1 MRVVSALAA
10 ARELRSVL
18 RRGRPT
24 PPQAVLAGLRDVV
37 PADCL
42 ALSRWD
48 PSTGAHRTLASSY
61 PAEVTALI
69 DGRMHADPLFTEV
82 RASGV
87 PTRVRDL
94 EPRRRRGEI
103 FERIMTPCGFR
114 DGVTQCLFAADGR
127 YVGMLNA
134 SSLDGRHPDDD
145 AVALLDLLGPD
156 LAALLDPVPAAPA
169 WSAGLAEGEG
179 MLVGP
184 DATVVPLSPAPC
196 RELLAALAAAIEDVR
211 GGLVGPAVRH
221 VVRRGTVHAVTLH
234 PAPPEVV
241 VLHREVAAPAG
252 LTVRELEVLEGL
264 GRGLSNPEI
273 AAELGI
279 SPRTVATHVE
289 HVLAKTGSR
298 NRVVA
303 ARWAARWG
311 LLAG

>member
-1 MRVVSALAA
+1 MPRVSALAA

-42 ALSRWD
+42 ALSHWD
-48 PSTGAHRTLASSY
+48 PAVGVHRTLASSY

-69 DGRMHADPLFTEV
+69 DGRMHADPLFAEV
-82 RASGV
+82 RASRV

-103 FERIMTPCGFR
+103 FERIITPCGFR

-145 AVALLDLLGPD
+145 TVALLELLGPD
-156 LAALLDPVPAAPA
+156 LAALLDPVPVRPA
-169 WSAGLAEGEG
+169 WELDGGEG
-179 MLVGP
+179 MYVGP
-184 DATVVPLSPAPC
+184 DARVVPLSAAP
-196 RELLAALAAAIEDVR
+196 RPELLDVLGPALADLSAGAR
-211 GGLVGPAVRH
+211 GPAVAH
-221 VVRRGTVHAVTLH
+221 VVRSGTVHEVQLH
-234 PAPPEVV
+234 PAAPGVV

-264 GRGLSNPEI
+264 GRGLRNPEI

-289 HVLAKTGSR
+289 HVLAKTASR

-303 ARWAARWG
+303 ARWATRWG
-311 LLAG
+311 LVAA